1 MGQLAGTEA
10 PFCCRWAARLSDG
23 HPTDGH
29 KIAKVGFVLLLCLSL
44 LGLFFFF
51 LFFIFWLIFPW
62 RDTSGYSLCSAAQ
75 VPSVSWGAKAAIR
88 RELGEIAVLIPY
100 LNLIDFSVSW

>member
-10 PFCCRWAARLSDG
+10 PFCCRWAARLRDG

-44 LGLFFFF
+44 SG

-88 RELGEIAVLIPY
+88 RELGEIAVLTPY
-100 LNLIDFSVSW
+100 LNLINFSVSW

>member
-44 LGLFFFF
+44 SGLFFFYFYF
-51 LFFIFWLIFPW
+51 LADISLE
-62 RDTSGYSLCSAAQ
+62 GYLRLQLVLSCTGAISVVGSKSCHKEGVGGNRSAYTL
-75 VPSVSWGAKAAIR
+75 S
-88 RELGEIAVLIPY
+88 EL
-100 LNLIDFSVSW
+100 D